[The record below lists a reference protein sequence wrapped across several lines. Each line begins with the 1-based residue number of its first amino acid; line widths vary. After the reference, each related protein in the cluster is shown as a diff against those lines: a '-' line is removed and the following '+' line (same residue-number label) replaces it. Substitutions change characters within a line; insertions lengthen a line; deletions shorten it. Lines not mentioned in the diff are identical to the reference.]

1 MYTEKEFDIKI
12 ISSKIFWMLML
23 VLVCLVSYYST
34 GSFVNTII
42 TCYCSVVLF
51 ALVLYI
57 CDLVVFKKIKLKYK
71 DDILD
76 ITFTGKNKS
85 KNYNIDLSKVT
96 SYKEIKIPS
105 QNMVFKNNEKQVM
118 KIPFS
123 KIMPKEFRDDLVL
136 ILANYNFDK
145 DLSF

>member
-1 MYTEKEFDIKI
+1 MHF
-12 ISSKIFWMLML
+12 
-23 VLVCLVSYYST
+23 
-34 GSFVNTII
+34 
-42 TCYCSVVLF
+42 F